1 MRAWDNY
8 GHYSEESD
16 SDNSF
21 DFNGYPCIAGCGR
34 SMNEFRYRRV
44 GSRRGVP
51 VAGTWAGNA
60 IGEGSAWLGIAAQ
73 AVHLRL

>member
-1 MRAWDNY
+1 MRDWDDY

-16 SDNSF
+16 SDNSC
-21 DFNGYPCIAGCGR
+21 DFNGYPCIAGGGR
-34 SMNEFRYRRV
+34 PMNEFRYRRV

-51 VAGTWAGNA
+51 VAGTWAGIA